1 MKDMENFTRLVQKT
15 KKETLPLLQRYVDQ
29 CDPSTADC
37 IDWSQPVENVR
48 ESIVAAMVA
57 VVGQTRKQF
66 EDRAERIYLMSKEV
80 GHEAVRSLGKGVV
93 MPGKD
98 VLPDGLARML
108 WLYLEKNGAF
118 MDAEEARYAIE
129 HRLSPKIYSG
139 FSGPKNLEIN
149 VTNESKNQF
158 AEKMAALMGVE
169 AKDIAVSDFTRSE
182 YSVNDDDDDDDEE
195 KVEEVVLYQF
205 SAAVNTDANSFE
217 TVRDGVVETEYFV
230 PCEKIRMTYEPAS
243 GAIEVYAPN
252 LGMRRDV
259 ARAFADTI
267 MNHEIKGE
275 TIPLKDYDL
284 ESFKKSRTFPA
295 HGESIGT
302 VRVTQIKVERRHEI
316 GGGEASAKKAVYN
329 ALDIRVHRNESR
341 SIWATA
347 LNDFKIDDLTPY
359 DVKQVKFVIQIPK
372 QGDRRAHGLTVSI
385 TAPNGCSNGN
395 MSNEDRELRD
405 RLLSHWQ
412 ILNEF

>member
-15 KKETLPLLQRYVDQ
+15 KKETLPLLKRYVEL
-29 CDPSTADC
+29 CDTVTAGK
-37 IDWSQPVENVR
+37 IDWSQPIEKVR
-48 ESIVAAMVA
+48 ESIVAAMA
-57 VVGQTRKQF
+57 EVVGQSRKKF

-80 GHEAVRSLGKGVV
+80 GHEAVRSLGKGLVI
-93 MPGKD
+93 PGKE

-108 WLYLEKNGAF
+108 WLYLEKNVAF

-139 FSGPKNLEIN
+139 FSGPKNLEIS
-149 VTNESKNQF
+149 VTDDSKKQF
-158 AEKMAALMGVE
+158 AAKMAALMGVD

-182 YSVNDDDDDDDEE
+182 YSVSDDEE
-195 KVEEVVLYQF
+195 DNVEEVVLYQF
-205 SAAVNTDANSFE
+205 SAAVNTDADSFD
-217 TVRDGVVETEYFV
+217 TVRDGVVETEYYV

-252 LGMRRDV
+252 LAMRRDV

-316 GGGEASAKKAVYN
+316 GGGEASSKKTVYN

-347 LNDFKIDDLTPY
+347 LDDFKIDDLTPY

-372 QGDRRAHGLTVSI
+372 QGDRRAHGLTVLI

-395 MSNEDRELRD
+395 MSNEERELRD

>member
-15 KKETLPLLQRYVDQ
+15 KKETLPLLQRYVEL
-29 CDPSTADC
+29 CDATTAGS
-37 IDWSQPVENVR
+37 IDWAQPVEKVL
-48 ESIVAAMVA
+48 ESVVASMLV

-80 GHEAVRSLGKGVV
+80 GHEAVRSLGKGLVI
-93 MPGKD
+93 PGKEM
-98 VLPDGLARML
+98 LPDGLARML
-108 WLYLEKNGAF
+108 WLYLEKNVAF

-139 FSGPKNLEIN
+139 FSGPKNLEIS
-149 VTNESKNQF
+149 VTDDSKKQF
-158 AEKMAALMGVE
+158 AAKMAALMGVE

-182 YSVNDDDDDDDEE
+182 YSVSDNDEE
-195 KVEEVVLYQF
+195 DVEEVVLYQF
-205 SAAVNTDANSFE
+205 SAAVNTDADSFD
-217 TVRDGVVETEYFV
+217 TVRDGVVETEYYV

-295 HGESIGT
+295 NGESIGT
-302 VRVTQIKVERRHEI
+302 VRITQIKVERRHEI

-347 LNDFKIDDLTPY
+347 LDDFKIDDLTPY

-372 QGDRRAHGLTVSI
+372 QGDRRAHGLTVLI

-395 MSNEDRELRD
+395 MSNEERELRD

>member
-15 KKETLPLLQRYVDQ
+15 KKETLPLLKRYVEL
-29 CDPSTADC
+29 CDAVTAGS
-37 IDWSQPVENVR
+37 IDWSQSIENVR
-48 ESIVAAMVA
+48 ESIVAAMA
-57 VVGQTRKQF
+57 SVVGQSRKKF

-80 GHEAVRSLGKGVV
+80 GHEAVRSLGKGLVI
-93 MPGKD
+93 PGKE

-108 WLYLEKNGAF
+108 WLYLEKNVAF

-139 FSGPKNLEIN
+139 FSGPKNLEIS
-149 VTNESKNQF
+149 VTDDSKKQF
-158 AEKMAALMGVE
+158 AAKMAALMGVE

-182 YSVNDDDDDDDEE
+182 YSVSDDEE
-195 KVEEVVLYQF
+195 DNVEEVVLYQF
-205 SAAVNTDANSFE
+205 SAAVNTDADSFD
-217 TVRDGVVETEYFV
+217 TVRDGVVETEYYV

-316 GGGEASAKKAVYN
+316 GGGEASAKKTVYN

-347 LNDFKIDDLTPY
+347 LDDFKIDDLTPY

-372 QGDRRAHGLTVSI
+372 QGDRRAHGLTVLI

-395 MSNEDRELRD
+395 MSNEERELRD

>member
-15 KKETLPLLQRYVDQ
+15 KKETLPLLQRYIQ
-29 CDPSTADC
+29 LCDATTAAS
-37 IDWSQPVENVR
+37 IDWSQPLEKVR
-48 ESIVAAMVA
+48 ESIHDAMA
-57 VVGQTRKQF
+57 FVVGQTRKQF

-80 GHEAVRSLGKGVV
+80 GHEAVRSLGKGLVI
-93 MPGKD
+93 PGKE

-108 WLYLEKNGAF
+108 WLYLEKNATF
-118 MDAEEARYAIE
+118 VDAEEARYAIE
-129 HRLSPKIYSG
+129 HRLSPRIYSG
-139 FSGPKNLEIN
+139 FSGPKNLDIS
-149 VTNESKNQF
+149 VTDDGKKQF
-158 AEKMAALMGVE
+158 AEKMAMLMGVK
-169 AKDIAVSDFTRSE
+169 ATDIAVSDFTRSD
-182 YSVNDDDDDDDEE
+182 YSVSDEE
-195 KVEEVVLYQF
+195 DGDTNEVVLYQF
-205 SAAVNTDANSFE
+205 SAAVNTDADSFD

-230 PCEKIRMTYEPAS
+230 PCKKIRMTYEPAS
-243 GAIEVYAPN
+243 GAIEVYEPN

-267 MNHEIKGE
+267 MNQEIEGE
-275 TIPLKDYDL
+275 IIPLKDYDL

-295 HGESIGT
+295 HGENIGA
-302 VRVTQIKVERRHEI
+302 VRVTQIKVEHRHEV
-316 GGGEASAKKAVYN
+316 GGGEASTKKPVYN

-347 LNDFKIDDLTPY
+347 LDDFKIDDLTPY

-372 QGDRRAHGLTVSI
+372 QGDRRAHGLTVLI

-395 MSNEDRELRD
+395 MSNEEREMRD
-405 RLLSHWQ
+405 RLLSHWK

>member
-15 KKETLPLLQRYVDQ
+15 KKETLPLLQRYVEL
-29 CDPSTADC
+29 CDTVTAGS
-37 IDWSQPVENVR
+37 IDWSQPIEKVR
-48 ESIVAAMVA
+48 ELIVAAMAA
-57 VVGQTRKQF
+57 VVGQSRKKF

-80 GHEAVRSLGKGVV
+80 GHEAVRSLGKGLVI
-93 MPGKD
+93 PGKE

-108 WLYLEKNGAF
+108 WLYLEKNVAF

-139 FSGPKNLEIN
+139 FSGPKNLEIS
-149 VTNESKNQF
+149 VTDDSKKQF
-158 AEKMAALMGVE
+158 AAKMAALMGVE

-182 YSVNDDDDDDDEE
+182 YSVSDDEE
-195 KVEEVVLYQF
+195 DNVEEVVLYQF
-205 SAAVNTDANSFE
+205 SAAVNTDADSFD
-217 TVRDGVVETEYFV
+217 TVRDGVVETEYYV

-252 LGMRRDV
+252 LAMRRDV

-316 GGGEASAKKAVYN
+316 GGGEASAKKTVYN

-347 LNDFKIDDLTPY
+347 LDDFKIDDLTPY

-372 QGDRRAHGLTVSI
+372 QGDRRAHGLTVLI

-395 MSNEDRELRD
+395 MSNEERELRD

>member
-15 KKETLPLLQRYVDQ
+15 KKETLPLLQRYVEL
-29 CDPSTADC
+29 CDTVTAGS
-37 IDWSQPVENVR
+37 IDWSQPIEKVR
-48 ESIVAAMVA
+48 ELIVAAMAA
-57 VVGQTRKQF
+57 VVGQSRKKF

-80 GHEAVRSLGKGVV
+80 GHEAVRSLGKGLVI
-93 MPGKD
+93 PGKE

-108 WLYLEKNGAF
+108 WLYLEKNVAF

-139 FSGPKNLEIN
+139 FSGPKNLEIS
-149 VTNESKNQF
+149 VTDDSKKQF
-158 AEKMAALMGVE
+158 AAKMAALMGVE

-182 YSVNDDDDDDDEE
+182 YSVSDDEE
-195 KVEEVVLYQF
+195 DNVEEVVLYQF
-205 SAAVNTDANSFE
+205 SAAVNTDADSFD
-217 TVRDGVVETEYFV
+217 TVRDGVVETEYYV

-252 LGMRRDV
+252 LAMRRDV

-316 GGGEASAKKAVYN
+316 GGGEASSKKTVYN

-347 LNDFKIDDLTPY
+347 LDDFKINDLTPY

-395 MSNEDRELRD
+395 MSNEERELRD
-405 RLLSHWQ
+405 KLLSHWQ

>member
-15 KKETLPLLQRYVDQ
+15 KKETLPLLQRYVEL
-29 CDPSTADC
+29 CDNVTAGS
-37 IDWSQPVENVR
+37 IDWSQPIEKVR
-48 ESIVAAMVA
+48 ELIVAAMAA
-57 VVGQTRKQF
+57 VVGQSRKKF

-80 GHEAVRSLGKGVV
+80 GHEAVRSLGKGLVI
-93 MPGKD
+93 PGKE

-108 WLYLEKNGAF
+108 WLYLEKNVAF

-139 FSGPKNLEIN
+139 FSGPKNLEIS
-149 VTNESKNQF
+149 VTDDSKKQF
-158 AEKMAALMGVE
+158 AAKMAALMGVE

-182 YSVNDDDDDDDEE
+182 YSVSDDEE
-195 KVEEVVLYQF
+195 DNVEEVVLYQF
-205 SAAVNTDANSFE
+205 SAAVNTDADSFD
-217 TVRDGVVETEYFV
+217 TVRDGVVETEYYV

-316 GGGEASAKKAVYN
+316 GGGEASAKKTVYN

-347 LNDFKIDDLTPY
+347 LDDFKIDDLTPY

-372 QGDRRAHGLTVSI
+372 QGDRRAHGLTVLI

-395 MSNEDRELRD
+395 MSNEERELRD

>member
-15 KKETLPLLQRYVDQ
+15 KKETLPLLKRYVEL
-29 CDPSTADC
+29 CDTVTAGS
-37 IDWSQPVENVR
+37 IDWSQPIEKVR
-48 ESIVAAMVA
+48 ESIVAAMAA
-57 VVGQTRKQF
+57 VVGQSRKKF

-80 GHEAVRSLGKGVV
+80 GHEAVRSLGKGLVI
-93 MPGKD
+93 PGKE

-108 WLYLEKNGAF
+108 WLYLEKNVAF

-139 FSGPKNLEIN
+139 FSGPKNLEIS
-149 VTNESKNQF
+149 VTDDSKKQF
-158 AEKMAALMGVE
+158 AAKMAALMGVE

-182 YSVNDDDDDDDEE
+182 YSVSDDEE
-195 KVEEVVLYQF
+195 DNVEEVVLYQF
-205 SAAVNTDANSFE
+205 SAAVNTDADSFD
-217 TVRDGVVETEYFV
+217 TVRDGVVETEYYV

-252 LGMRRDV
+252 LAMRRDV

-275 TIPLKDYDL
+275 AIPLKDYDL

-316 GGGEASAKKAVYN
+316 GGGEVSSKKTVYN

-347 LNDFKIDDLTPY
+347 LDDFKIDDLTPY

-372 QGDRRAHGLTVSI
+372 QGDRRAHGLTVLI

-395 MSNEDRELRD
+395 MSNEERELRD

>member
-15 KKETLPLLQRYVDQ
+15 KKETLPLLKRYVEL
-29 CDPSTADC
+29 CDTVTAGS
-37 IDWSQPVENVR
+37 IDWSQPIEKVR
-48 ESIVAAMVA
+48 ESIVAAMAA
-57 VVGQTRKQF
+57 VVGQSRKKF

-80 GHEAVRSLGKGVV
+80 GHEAVRSLGKGLVI
-93 MPGKD
+93 PGKE

-108 WLYLEKNGAF
+108 WLYLEKNVAF

-139 FSGPKNLEIN
+139 FSGPKNLEIS
-149 VTNESKNQF
+149 VTDDSKKQF
-158 AEKMAALMGVE
+158 AAKMAALMGVE

-182 YSVNDDDDDDDEE
+182 YSVSDDEE
-195 KVEEVVLYQF
+195 DNVEEVVLYQF
-205 SAAVNTDANSFE
+205 SAAVNTDADSFD
-217 TVRDGVVETEYFV
+217 TVRDGVVETEYYV

-252 LGMRRDV
+252 LAMRRDV

-316 GGGEASAKKAVYN
+316 GGGEASSKKTVYN

-347 LNDFKIDDLTPY
+347 LDDFKIDDLTPY

-372 QGDRRAHGLTVSI
+372 QGDRRAHGLTVLI

-395 MSNEDRELRD
+395 MSNEERELRD

>member
-15 KKETLPLLQRYVDQ
+15 KKETLPLLNRYVEL
-29 CDPSTADC
+29 CDTVTAGK
-37 IDWSQPVENVR
+37 IDWSQPIEKVR
-48 ESIVAAMVA
+48 ESIVAAMA
-57 VVGQTRKQF
+57 SVVGQSRKKF

-80 GHEAVRSLGKGVV
+80 GHEAVRSLGKGLVI
-93 MPGKD
+93 PGKE

-108 WLYLEKNGAF
+108 WLYLEKNVAF

-139 FSGPKNLEIN
+139 FSGPKNLEIS
-149 VTNESKNQF
+149 VTDDSKKQF
-158 AEKMAALMGVE
+158 AAKMAALMGVE

-182 YSVNDDDDDDDEE
+182 YSVSDDEE
-195 KVEEVVLYQF
+195 DNVEEVVLYQF
-205 SAAVNTDANSFE
+205 SAAVNTDADSFD
-217 TVRDGVVETEYFV
+217 TVRDGVVETEYYV

-275 TIPLKDYDL
+275 AIPLKDYDL

-295 HGESIGT
+295 HGESIGA

-316 GGGEASAKKAVYN
+316 GGGEASAKKTVYN

-347 LNDFKIDDLTPY
+347 LDDFKIDDLTPY

-372 QGDRRAHGLTVSI
+372 QGDRRAHGLTVLI

-395 MSNEDRELRD
+395 MSNEERELRD

>member
-15 KKETLPLLQRYVDQ
+15 KKETLPLLQRYVEL
-29 CDPSTADC
+29 CDTVTAGS
-37 IDWSQPVENVR
+37 IDWSQPIEKVR
-48 ESIVAAMVA
+48 ELIVAAMAA
-57 VVGQTRKQF
+57 VVGQSRKKF

-80 GHEAVRSLGKGVV
+80 GHEAVRSLGKGLVI
-93 MPGKD
+93 PGKE

-108 WLYLEKNGAF
+108 WLYLEKNVAF

-149 VTNESKNQF
+149 VTDDSKKQF
-158 AEKMAALMGVE
+158 AAKMAALMGVE

-182 YSVNDDDDDDDEE
+182 YSVSDDEE
-195 KVEEVVLYQF
+195 DNVEEVVLYQF
-205 SAAVNTDANSFE
+205 SAAVNTDADSFD
-217 TVRDGVVETEYFV
+217 TVRDGVVETEYYV

-316 GGGEASAKKAVYN
+316 GGGEASAKKTVYN

-347 LNDFKIDDLTPY
+347 LDDFKIDDLTPY

-372 QGDRRAHGLTVSI
+372 QGDRRAHGLTVLI

-395 MSNEDRELRD
+395 MSNEERELRD

>member
-15 KKETLPLLQRYVDQ
+15 KKETLPLLKRYVEL
-29 CDPSTADC
+29 CDSVTADS
-37 IDWSQPVENVR
+37 IDWSQPIEKVR
-48 ESIVAAMVA
+48 ESIVAAMAA
-57 VVGQTRKQF
+57 VVGQARKKF

-80 GHEAVRSLGKGVV
+80 GHEAVRSLGKGLVI
-93 MPGKD
+93 PGKD
-98 VLPDGLARML
+98 MLPDGMARML

-139 FSGPKNLEIN
+139 FSGPKNLALS
-149 VTNESKNQF
+149 VTEASKQQF
-158 AEKMAALMGVE
+158 ASKMAALMGVE
-169 AKDIAVSDFTRSE
+169 AKDIAISDFTRSE
-182 YSVNDDDDDDDEE
+182 YSVIDDEDE
-195 KVEEVVLYQF
+195 TTVEEVVLYQF
-205 SAAVNTDANSFE
+205 SAAVNTDAESFD
-217 TVRDGVVETEYFV
+217 TVVDGKIETEYFV

-284 ESFKKSRTFPA
+284 ESFKKPRTFPA
-295 HGESIGT
+295 HGESIGA
-302 VRVTQIKVERRHEI
+302 VRVTQIKVERRHEV

-329 ALDIRVHRNESR
+329 AMDIRVHRNESR

-347 LNDFKIDDLTPY
+347 QADFKIDDLTPY

-372 QGDRRAHGLTVSI
+372 QGDRRAHGLTVLI
-385 TAPNGCSNGN
+385 TTPNGCSNGN
-395 MSNEDRELRD
+395 MSNEERELRD

>member
-1 MKDMENFTRLVQKT
+1 MN
-15 KKETLPLLQRYVDQ
+15 
-29 CDPSTADC
+29 
-37 IDWSQPVENVR
+37 
-48 ESIVAAMVA
+48 
-57 VVGQTRKQF
+57 
-66 EDRAERIYLMSKEV
+66 
-80 GHEAVRSLGKGVV
+80 
-93 MPGKD
+93 
-98 VLPDGLARML
+98 
-108 WLYLEKNGAF
+108 
-118 MDAEEARYAIE
+118 
-129 HRLSPKIYSG
+129 
-139 FSGPKNLEIN
+139 N
-149 VTNESKNQF
+149 VT
-158 AEKMAALMGVE
+158 
-169 AKDIAVSDFTRSE
+169 
-182 YSVNDDDDDDDEE
+182 
-195 KVEEVVLYQF
+195 
-205 SAAVNTDANSFE
+205 
-217 TVRDGVVETEYFV
+217 
-230 PCEKIRMTYEPAS
+230 
-243 GAIEVYAPN
+243 
-252 LGMRRDV
+252 
-259 ARAFADTI
+259 TI
-267 MNHEIKGE
+267 LTNNE

-395 MSNEDRELRD
+395 MSNEERELRD
-405 RLLSHWQ
+405 KLLSHWQ

>member
-15 KKETLPLLQRYVDQ
+15 KKETLPLLQRYVEL
-29 CDPSTADC
+29 CDTVTAGS
-37 IDWSQPVENVR
+37 IDWSQPIEKVR
-48 ESIVAAMVA
+48 ELIVAAMAA
-57 VVGQTRKQF
+57 VVGQSRKKF

-80 GHEAVRSLGKGVV
+80 GHEAVRSLGKGLVI
-93 MPGKD
+93 PGKE

-108 WLYLEKNGAF
+108 WLYLEKNVAF

-139 FSGPKNLEIN
+139 FSGPKNLEIS
-149 VTNESKNQF
+149 VTDDSKKQF
-158 AEKMAALMGVE
+158 AAKMAALMGVE

-182 YSVNDDDDDDDEE
+182 YSVSDDEE
-195 KVEEVVLYQF
+195 DNVEEVVLYQF
-205 SAAVNTDANSFE
+205 SAAVNTDADSFD
-217 TVRDGVVETEYFV
+217 TVRDGVVETEYYV

-316 GGGEASAKKAVYN
+316 GGGEASAKKTVYN

-347 LNDFKIDDLTPY
+347 LDDFKIDDLTPY

-372 QGDRRAHGLTVSI
+372 QGDRRAHGLTVLI

-395 MSNEDRELRD
+395 MSNEERELRD

>member
-15 KKETLPLLQRYVDQ
+15 KKETLPLLKRYVEL
-29 CDPSTADC
+29 CDSVTAGS
-37 IDWSQPVENVR
+37 IDWSQPIEKVR
-48 ESIVAAMVA
+48 ESIVAAMAA
-57 VVGQTRKQF
+57 VVGQSRKKF

-80 GHEAVRSLGKGVV
+80 GHEAVRSLGKGLVI
-93 MPGKD
+93 PGKE

-108 WLYLEKNGAF
+108 WLYLEKNVAF

-149 VTNESKNQF
+149 VTDETKKQF
-158 AEKMAALMGVE
+158 AEKMATLMEVTP
-169 AKDIAVSDFTRSE
+169 KDIAISDFTRSE
-182 YSVNDDDDDDDEE
+182 YSVSDDAEE
-195 KVEEVVLYQF
+195 SDVEEVVLYQF
-205 SAAVNTDANSFE
+205 SAAVNTDADSFE
-217 TVRDGVVETEYFV
+217 TVLDSVVETKYYV

-243 GAIEVYAPN
+243 GAIEVYASN
-252 LGMRRDV
+252 LGMRRNV

-267 MNHEIKGE
+267 MNHEIQGE

-295 HGESIGT
+295 HGENIGA
-302 VRVTQIKVERRHEI
+302 VRVTQIKVERRHEV
-316 GGGEASAKKAVYN
+316 GGGEASTKKTVYN
-329 ALDIRVHRNESR
+329 ALDIRVHRNELR

-347 LNDFKIDDLTPY
+347 LDDFKIDDLTPY
-359 DVKQVKFVIQIPK
+359 DVRQVKFVIQIPK
-372 QGDRRAHGLTVSI
+372 QGDRRAHGLTVLI

-395 MSNEDRELRD
+395 MSNEERELRD

>member
-15 KKETLPLLQRYVDQ
+15 KKETLPLLQRYVEL
-29 CDPSTADC
+29 CDTVTAGS
-37 IDWSQPVENVR
+37 IDWSQPIEKVR
-48 ESIVAAMVA
+48 ELIVAAMAA
-57 VVGQTRKQF
+57 VVGQSRKKF

-80 GHEAVRSLGKGVV
+80 GHEAVRSLGKGLVI
-93 MPGKD
+93 PGKE

-108 WLYLEKNGAF
+108 WLYLEKNVAF

-139 FSGPKNLEIN
+139 FSGPKNLEIS
-149 VTNESKNQF
+149 VTDDSKKQF
-158 AEKMAALMGVE
+158 AAKMAALMGVE

-182 YSVNDDDDDDDEE
+182 YSVSDDEE
-195 KVEEVVLYQF
+195 DNVEEVVLYQF
-205 SAAVNTDANSFE
+205 SAAVNTDADSFD
-217 TVRDGVVETEYFV
+217 TVRDGVVETEYYV

-316 GGGEASAKKAVYN
+316 GGGEASSKKTVYN

-347 LNDFKIDDLTPY
+347 LDDFKIDDLTPY

-372 QGDRRAHGLTVSI
+372 QGDRRAHGLTVLI

-395 MSNEDRELRD
+395 MSNEERELRD

>member
-15 KKETLPLLQRYVDQ
+15 KKETLPLLKRYVEL
-29 CDPSTADC
+29 CDTVTAGN
-37 IDWSQPVENVR
+37 IDWSQPIEKVR
-48 ESIVAAMVA
+48 ESIVAAMAA
-57 VVGQTRKQF
+57 VVGQSRKKF

-80 GHEAVRSLGKGVV
+80 GHEAVRSLGKGLVI
-93 MPGKD
+93 PGKE

-108 WLYLEKNGAF
+108 WLYLEKNVAF

-139 FSGPKNLEIN
+139 FSGPKNLEIS
-149 VTNESKNQF
+149 VTDDSKKQF
-158 AEKMAALMGVE
+158 AAKMAALMGVE

-182 YSVNDDDDDDDEE
+182 YSVSDDEE
-195 KVEEVVLYQF
+195 DNVEEVVLYQF
-205 SAAVNTDANSFE
+205 SAAVNTDADSFD
-217 TVRDGVVETEYFV
+217 TVRDGVVETEYYV

-252 LGMRRDV
+252 LAMRRDV

-316 GGGEASAKKAVYN
+316 GGGEASSKKTVYN

-347 LNDFKIDDLTPY
+347 LDDFKIDDLTPY

-372 QGDRRAHGLTVSI
+372 QGDRRAHGLTVLI

-395 MSNEDRELRD
+395 MSNEERELRD